1 MKNLAIL
8 AFITLSACATP
19 AADEDR
25 SRQAATPVAQSGD
38 PTTSASPR
46 TIPDNV
52 AISGTR
58 GLLLANYIYQSLGT
72 PVAVAIERGVIAG
85 PLKANVQAVD
95 RQVIAALEAGRAT
108 QDVSMKARH
117 AAEAL
122 RLLDRISALTGIP
135 IPTL

>member
-1 MKNLAIL
+1 MKTLVIL
-8 AFITLSACATP
+8 AVLALSACAGLPVPSSAPPSSTP
-19 AADEDR
+19 DTAPA
-25 SRQAATPVAQSGD
+25 AATPQAL
-38 PTTSASPR
+38 
-46 TIPDNV
+46 PDKM

-72 PVAVAIERGVIAG
+72 PVAAAIERGVIAG

-95 RQVIAALEAGRAT
+95 RQVIAALKAGRAT
-108 QDVSMKARH
+108 QDVALKAKH

-122 RLLDRISALTGIP
+122 RLLDRLSAITGIP